1 MNTLIRDLFQTRQ
14 PDGTYRWDLTNP
26 AFSVLPWLLSA
37 LAYTAVGLYGA
48 VAHPE
53 HFSLMDFATGIGAIY
68 AGGGIGVLLHS
79 KANT

>member
-1 MNTLIRDLFQTRQ
+1 MSNLVRDLFQTRQ
-14 PDGTYRWDLTNP
+14 PDGGYAWDMTNP
-26 AFSVLPWLLSA
+26 SWSVIPWLLSA

-48 VAHPE
+48 VAHWD

-79 KANT
+79 KSNV